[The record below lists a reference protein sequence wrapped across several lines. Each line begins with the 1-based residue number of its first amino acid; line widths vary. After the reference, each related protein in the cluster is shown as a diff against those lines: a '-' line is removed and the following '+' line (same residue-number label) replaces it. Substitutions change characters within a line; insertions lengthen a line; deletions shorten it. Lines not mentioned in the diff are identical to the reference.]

1 MLRGTVQFYLQWW
14 GSGGRGRGRKRR
26 RRRRRELGKRVSENY
41 NNSITTYPL
50 DFLQLVSPFI
60 GLMSGQ

>member
-1 MLRGTVQFYLQWW
+1 
-14 GSGGRGRGRKRR
+14 
-26 RRRRRELGKRVSENY
+26 VSENY

>member
-26 RRRRRELGKRVSENY
+26 RRKEEEEKEEGAWETGVRELQQQYYYLPS
-41 NNSITTYPL
+41 
-50 DFLQLVSPFI
+50 
-60 GLMSGQ
+60 